1 MNPIF
6 TTEDIAT
13 LMKFYSVNTLDDLV
27 KAQAEHVER
36 LQAKLLVFEKTQPAL
51 GFRGRG

>member
-6 TTEDIAT
+6 TTDDLAA
-13 LMKFYSVNTLDDLV
+13 LMKFYSVNTLEDLA

-36 LQAKLLVFEKTQPAL
+36 LQAKLLVLEKSTPTL

>member
-1 MNPIF
+1 MNTIF
-6 TTEDIAT
+6 TNEDLAT
-13 LMKFYSVNTLDDLV
+13 LMKFYAVNTIEDLA

-36 LQAKLLVFEKTQPAL
+36 LQAKLLVLEKSTPTL